1 MDYEGLLKAYSKAV
15 EIAREDHVPS
25 IIHVKEVTQPQ
36 GHTTSGSHERYK
48 SKERLKIRRDLLYQ
62 KKRMDTQK

>member
-1 MDYEGLLKAYSKAV
+1 MIGAFLLVLFMNSS
-15 EIAREDHVPS
+15 IIS

-48 SKERLKIRRDLLYQ
+48 SKDRLQWEKDFCCI
-62 KKRMDTQK
+62 KKNILIY